1 METKICFRPLLE
13 FFISNR
19 SVHTEL
25 QEYKN
30 VFVPYWGSLF
40 LIELETIIKTTF
52 SVFVP
57 YWGSLFLIEEV
68 PAPGYKLDPCFRP
81 LLGFFISNHIRSK
94 GEGWSFA
101 FSSPTGVLYF

>member
-1 METKICFRPLLE
+1 MCYENWCYR
-13 FFISNR
+13 
-19 SVHTEL
+19 
-25 QEYKN
+25 

-81 LLGFFISNHIRSK
+81 LLGFFISNLK
-94 GEGWSFA
+94 GGNLKNVA
-101 FSSPTGVLYF
+101 CYVFSSPTGVLYF